1 VASTEHSDEYAS
13 AVRVFADGVEIAST
27 LYGID
32 KLPRIIS
39 IMGYKIDVAPGNQ
52 SLILEYPDGPGRIG
66 VIGTVLG
73 NSGVNITTMQ
83 IGTKPELK
91 RALVYINVEGNMTE
105 SLFDSLKDALDYTN
119 IWNVEL

>member
-1 VASTEHSDEYAS
+1 
-13 AVRVFADGVEIAST
+13 
-27 LYGID
+27 
-32 KLPRIIS
+32 
-39 IMGYKIDVAPGNQ
+39 
-52 SLILEYPDGPGRIG
+52 
-66 VIGTVLG
+66 VLG